1 MRHSKTACWQ
11 VLILAMAV
19 SFGIQSWIE
28 GGVIAGII
36 GLNIVVG
43 FFQEYAAEKTM
54 SSLRSLTTPSG
65 TVSRDG
71 NTAVIPAI
79 EIVPGDIV
87 EVKTGEMIPSD
98 LRYGWLLLDTPC
110 L

>member
-1 MRHSKTACWQ
+1 
-11 VLILAMAV
+11 MAV

-54 SSLRSLTTPSG
+54 ASLRSLTTPSG

-71 NTAVIPAI
+71 STAVIPAI

-87 EVKTGEMIPSD
+87 EVKTGEMIPAD
-98 LRYGWLLLDTPC
+98 LRCAHCLLTFACNGEVESTLTCTVQAD
-110 L
+110 

>member
-1 MRHSKTACWQ
+1 MPKLTAIANINTCQ
-11 VLILAMAV
+11 HAVLE
-19 SFGIQSWIE
+19 IQSWIE

-79 EIVPGDIV
+79 EIVPGIL
-87 EVKTGEMIPSD
+87 P
-98 LRYGWLLLDTPC
+98 LLQTRHIKQ
-110 L
+110 

>member
-43 FFQEYAAEKTM
+43 FFQENAAEKTM